1 MLLTRDQS
9 NTVLPPPLQSS
20 DELLWPILGSQRER
34 QNLAADHFDGK
45 QQVEKRR
52 LDTGKTL
59 SYFEVKPVQPMGGS
73 SVIGGAP
80 PPCVAGTEHFCAP
93 WHKATGTPPITHYVS
108 SAVRAV
114 PKVLV
119 GKSMT

>member
-1 MLLTRDQS
+1 MLLTPDQS

-45 QQVEKRR
+45 QQAEKRR

-73 SVIGGAP
+73 SLGPGETIVWSMELGGSFP
-80 PPCVAGTEHFCAP
+80 SQGSIET
-93 WHKATGTPPITHYVS
+93 TRG
-108 SAVRAV
+108 
-114 PKVLV
+114 
-119 GKSMT
+119 

>member
-1 MLLTRDQS
+1 MLLTPDQS

-45 QQVEKRR
+45 QQAEKRR

-73 SVIGGAP
+73 SVRHEP
-80 PPCVAGTEHFCAP
+80 
-93 WHKATGTPPITHYVS
+93 
-108 SAVRAV
+108 
-114 PKVLV
+114 
-119 GKSMT
+119 

>member
-45 QQVEKRR
+45 QQAEKRR

-59 SYFEVKPVQPMGGS
+59 SYFDVIPVQPMGGS
-73 SVIGGAP
+73 SL
-80 PPCVAGTEHFCAP
+80 
-93 WHKATGTPPITHYVS
+93 
-108 SAVRAV
+108 AVRRWNC
-114 PKVLV
+114 
-119 GKSMT
+119 GGWS

>member
-1 MLLTRDQS
+1 MLLTPAHS
-9 NTVLPPPLQSS
+9 NTVLPPPLQSF

-45 QQVEKRR
+45 QQAEKRR

-73 SVIGGAP
+73 SQHSTDALGQKLDHSLTNGPGLGRKPEDCQAVIFGNQQ
-80 PPCVAGTEHFCAP
+80 
-93 WHKATGTPPITHYVS
+93 
-108 SAVRAV
+108 
-114 PKVLV
+114 
-119 GKSMT
+119 

>member
-73 SVIGGAP
+73 SVVGWWNQDEQWWLRVTAWSG
-80 PPCVAGTEHFCAP
+80 
-93 WHKATGTPPITHYVS
+93 
-108 SAVRAV
+108 RAMGI
-114 PKVLV
+114 VLRRKE
-119 GKSMT
+119 GN